1 MSQSQLL
8 KRTILEITHIRIQLR
23 HAVGNRCSSRKGHT
37 LAACNLIKILAL
49 GKHIGGLL
57 RFCLCDTC
65 HIPHFRVKEQVL
77 VIVALIHKQPVYPQ
91 LLKGYDIIFPALVI

>member
-8 KRTILEITHIRIQLR
+8 ERSILKITHIRIKLR
-23 HAVGNRCSSRKGHT
+23 HAVGNRCSGCKGHT
-37 LAACNLIKILAL
+37 LAACDFIKILAL
-49 GKHIGGLL
+49 GKHIRRLL
-57 RFCLCDTC
+57 CFCLCDAC

-91 LLKGYDIIFPALVI
+91 LLKGHDIIFPALVI

>member
-8 KRTILEITHIRIQLR
+8 ERSILKITHIRIKLR

-37 LAACNLIKILAL
+37 LASCNLIKILAL

-57 RFCLCDTC
+57 RFCLCNTSY
-65 HIPHFRVKEQVL
+65 IPHFRIKEQVL
-77 VIVALIHKQPVYPQ
+77 VIVALIHKQPVYTQ
-91 LLKGYDIIFPALVI
+91 LLKSHDIILTALVI